1 MNDDDDDGDSKGD
14 ACIDADGRSPSL
26 MTDGE
31 RALLLFALAS
41 LSLSLPLSGDDP
53 PPPPSPSVPRRF
65 VNSPAILDMS
75 CTAIPT
81 EADNV
86 RQEAKRPRRARLG
99 ERGRVAAVTVSS
111 PQQGDS

>member
-1 MNDDDDDGDSKGD
+1 MKDDDDDDGDSKGD
-14 ACIDADGRSPSL
+14 ECMDTDGRSPSL

-31 RALLLFALAS
+31 RALLLFALASLS

-75 CTAIPT
+75 LHSNP
-81 EADNV
+81 
-86 RQEAKRPRRARLG
+86 K
-99 ERGRVAAVTVSS
+99 ER
-111 PQQGDS
+111 